1 MHTVQDVQGWQG
13 RTLVDA
19 DGDKIGKVEDIYLDR
34 QSGDPEWVAVKTGL
48 FGTRVSFVPIRDA
61 TATGDEVRV
70 AHSKDKVKD
79 APNIEADGE
88 LSPDE
93 ERVLY
98 EHYGRE
104 DYGDWTHESE
114 DRSERG
120 LGLEARGDDRSTGEA
135 GTTETGTAD
144 TGTAAAGTTDAANT
158 GTAETGTT
166 GTTETGTAETGT
178 TGTAET
184 GTADARTTDTGTTGT
199 ADTGTTETGAGS
211 GTTAAG
217 PTGVAADERDG
228 ESYGREGVSGQET
241 GREGV
246 GGGGAAGETSGREG
260 DAGQAGAPGTT
271 AAAAGGA
278 AAGAAAGQAGDDAMT
293 RSEEELAVGTQRR
306 ETGRARLR
314 KFVVTEDVKETVP
327 VQREELRVE
336 REPITDDNIEQ
347 ATQGPDI
354 SEAEHEIT
362 LHAEEPVAEKQTVPK
377 ERVRLDKDVHTGEQ
391 TVADEVRKE
400 RIEREGDVRDRT

>member
-1 MHTVQDVQGWQG
+1 MATVQDVQGWHG

-19 DGDKIGKVEDIYLDR
+19 DGDKIGKIEDIYLDR

-61 TATGDEVRV
+61 TATGDDVRV
-70 AHSKDKVKD
+70 AHPKDKVKD

-93 ERVLY
+93 ERALY

-104 DYGDWTHESE
+104 DYGDWTDDSE
-114 DRSERG
+114 DRSERTVG
-120 LGLEARGDDRSTGEA
+120 PQARGGDGDRTAGEA
-135 GTTETGTAD
+135 GTIGEPGTTGERGTTGDAGTTGERGTTGDAGTTGEHGTAGEAGTAAAATAGMAAAGTAGTESRGTRD
-144 TGTAAAGTTDAANT
+144 TEGGTGTAA
-158 GTAETGTT
+158 GTT
-166 GTTETGTAETGT
+166 GTGTA
-178 TGTAET
+178 GTAGDDREAE
-184 GTADARTTDTGTTGT
+184 G
-199 ADTGTTETGAGS
+199 
-211 GTTAAG
+211 
-217 PTGVAADERDG
+217 
-228 ESYGREGVSGQET
+228 YGREGVSGEGVTDT

-246 GGGGAAGETSGREG
+246 SGEGVTGTGREG
-260 DAGQAGAPGTT
+260 VAGDT
-271 AAAAGGA
+271 AAGTAGE
-278 AAGAAAGQAGDDAMT
+278 DAMT

-314 KFVVTEDVKETVP
+314 KYVVTEDVTERVP

-362 LHAEEPVAEKQTVPK
+362 LHAEEPVAEKQAVPK
-377 ERVRLDKDVHTGEQ
+377 ERVRLDKDVQSDEQ
-391 TVADEVRKE
+391 TVSDQVRKE
-400 RIEREGDVRDRT
+400 RIEPEGDAR